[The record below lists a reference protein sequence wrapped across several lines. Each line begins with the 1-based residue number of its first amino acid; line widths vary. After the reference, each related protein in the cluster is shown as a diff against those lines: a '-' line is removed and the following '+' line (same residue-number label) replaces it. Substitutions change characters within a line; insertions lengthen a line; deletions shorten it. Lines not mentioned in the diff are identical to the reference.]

1 MALPA
6 AINNEL
12 AGLYAEIRRV
22 IIGVHRPEE
31 KLLMIQALCE
41 NFLDQHDNHPLM
53 IRDELLVEVLGNAYH
68 FNAFKI
74 PEDKFRKL
82 KKADVETPLEDCCG
96 ICCDNHTMVQCI
108 TTQCGHCFG
117 KKCFRRWE
125 NTRRK
130 GRLSLT
136 CPMCNTVVSTLTNYL
151 PRKDY
156 KPTKK
161 SVAAV

>member
-1 MALPA
+1 MALAVAMNPD
-6 AINNEL
+6 L
-12 AGLYAEIRRV
+12 AGLYAEFRRI

-31 KLLMIQALCE
+31 KLRMIQAMCE
-41 NFLDQHDNHPLM
+41 NFLDLHRDALIGRDDILVPLL
-53 IRDELLVEVLGNAYH
+53 RNAYH
-68 FNAFKI
+68 FNAFKF
-74 PEDKFRKL
+74 PEDKFKKL

-161 SVAAV
+161 QAVKA